1 MTGRLITFEGGDG
14 AGKSTQIARLA
25 DYLAG
30 FGIPVLCTREP
41 GGTAEAEAIRAL
53 LVSGEAD
60 WDPLTEAMLHYAAR
74 REHVEKRIRPA
85 LAAGEWVISDR
96 FYDSTVAY
104 QCYGQGLAAED
115 EAALRRLAIGGLQPD
130 LTLMLDIPVE
140 TGRERAQARQKSRYE
155 AMNDDLHLR
164 VRAGFLEI
172 ARREP
177 QRVAV
182 VDAARDPDNVAAAV
196 QTIVAG
202 RFGLS

>member
-14 AGKSTQIARLA
+14 AGKSTQTARLA
-25 DYLAG
+25 DFLAG
-30 FGIPVLCTREP
+30 LGIPVLCTREP
-41 GGTAEAEAIRAL
+41 GGTAEAEAIRVL

-85 LAAGEWVISDR
+85 LAAGKWVISDR

-104 QCYGQGLAAED
+104 QCYGQGVAPED
-115 EAALRRLAIGGLQPD
+115 ESALRRLAIGSLQPD

-164 VRAGFLEI
+164 VRSGFLDI
-172 ARREP
+172 ARRER

-182 VDAARDPDNVAAAV
+182 VDAAQDPDNVAAAV
-196 QTIVAG
+196 QTIVAE

>member
-14 AGKSTQIARLA
+14 AGKSTQTARLA
-25 DYLAG
+25 DFLAG
-30 FGIPVLCTREP
+30 RGIPVLCTREP
-41 GGTAEAEAIRAL
+41 GGTAEAESVRAL

-85 LAAGEWVISDR
+85 LAAGKWVISDR

-104 QCYGQGLAAED
+104 QCYGQGAAPED
-115 EAALRRLAIGGLQPD
+115 EAALRWLAIGGLQPD
-130 LTLMLDIPVE
+130 LTLLLDIPVE
-140 TGRERAQARQKSRYE
+140 TGRERAQARQRSRYE
-155 AMNDDLHLR
+155 AMNDGLHLR
-164 VRAGFLEI
+164 VRSGFLDI

-182 VDAARDPDNVAAAV
+182 VDAAQDPDNVAAAV
-196 QTIVAG
+196 QTIVAE

>member
-14 AGKSTQIARLA
+14 AGKSTQITRLA

-115 EAALRRLAIGGLQPD
+115 EAALRRLAVGGLQPD

-177 QRVAV
+177 QRVAI
-182 VDAARDPDNVAAAV
+182 VDAARAPDNVAAAV

>member
-30 FGIPVLCTREP
+30 LAIPALCTREP
-41 GGTAEAEAIRAL
+41 GGTVEAEAIRTL
-53 LVSGEAD
+53 LVSGKAD

-85 LAAGEWVISDR
+85 LAAGKWVISDR

-104 QCYGQGLAAED
+104 QCYGQGVAPED
-115 EAALRRLAIGGLQPD
+115 EGALRRLAVGGLQPD
-130 LTLMLDIPVE
+130 LTLLLDIPVE
-140 TGRERAQARQKSRYE
+140 TGRERVQARQKSRYE
-155 AMNDDLHLR
+155 AMNDGLHLR
-164 VRAGFLEI
+164 VRSGFLEI

-177 QRVAV
+177 LRVAV
-182 VDAARDPDNVAAAV
+182 VDAAQDPGSVAAAV
-196 QTIVAG
+196 QSIVAG

>member
-25 DYLAG
+25 DYLGG
-30 FGIPVLCTREP
+30 FGIPVICTREP

-74 REHVEKRIRPA
+74 REHVEKRIQPA

>member
-30 FGIPVLCTREP
+30 LGIPVLCTREP
-41 GGTAEAEAIRAL
+41 GGTAEAEAVRAL

-74 REHVEKRIRPA
+74 REHVEKRVRPA
-85 LAAGEWVISDR
+85 LAAGKWVISDR

-140 TGRERAQARQKSRYE
+140 TGRDRAQARQKSRYE

-172 ARREP
+172 ARLEP

-182 VDAARDPDNVAAAV
+182 VDATHDPDNVAAAV
-196 QTIVAG
+196 QAIVAG

>member
-14 AGKSTQIARLA
+14 AGKSTQTARLA

-30 FGIPVLCTREP
+30 LGVEVVCTREP
-41 GGTAEAEAIRAL
+41 GGTAEAEAIRLL
-53 LVSGEAD
+53 LVSGD
-60 WDPLTEAMLHYAAR
+60 RGWDPLTEAMLHFAAR

-85 LAAGEWVISDR
+85 LASGKWVVSDR

-104 QCYGQGLAAED
+104 QCYGQGVAPED
-115 EAALRRLAIGGLQPD
+115 EAVLRRLAIGDLQPD
-130 LTLMLDIPVE
+130 LTLLLDIPVAA
-140 TGRERAQARQKSRYE
+140 GRERALARQKSRYE

-164 VRAGFLEI
+164 VRTGFLEI

-177 QRVAV
+177 ERLAV
-182 VDAARDPDNVAAAV
+182 IDAAQDPDSVARAV
-196 QTIVAG
+196 QTVVAG

>member
-14 AGKSTQIARLA
+14 AGKSTQIAQLA

-140 TGRERAQARQKSRYE
+140 TGRERSKARQKSRYE

-172 ARREP
+172 ARLEP

-182 VDAARDPDNVAAAV
+182 VDAAHDPDNVAAAV
-196 QTIVAG
+196 QAIVAG

>member
-14 AGKSTQIARLA
+14 AGKSTQIVRLA

-30 FGIPVLCTREP
+30 LGIPVLCTREP
-41 GGTAEAEAIRAL
+41 GGTAEAEAVRAL

-85 LAAGEWVISDR
+85 LAAGKWVISDR

-104 QCYGQGLAAED
+104 QCYGQGVAPAD
-115 EAALRRLAIGGLQPD
+115 EGALRRLAIGGLQPD

-140 TGRERAQARQKSRYE
+140 TGRKRAQARQKSRYE

-202 RFGLS
+202 RFSLS

>member
-30 FGIPVLCTREP
+30 FGITVLCTREP

-60 WDPLTEAMLHYAAR
+60 WEPLTEAMLHYAAR

-104 QCYGQGLAAED
+104 QCYGQG
-115 EAALRRLAIGGLQPD
+115 
-130 LTLMLDIPVE
+130 
-140 TGRERAQARQKSRYE
+140 
-155 AMNDDLHLR
+155 
-164 VRAGFLEI
+164 
-172 ARREP
+172 
-177 QRVAV
+177 
-182 VDAARDPDNVAAAV
+182 
-196 QTIVAG
+196 
-202 RFGLS
+202 

>member
-30 FGIPVLCTREP
+30 FGIPILCTREP

-104 QCYGQGLAAED
+104 QCYGQGLAVEE
-115 EAALRRLAIGGLQPD
+115 EAALRRLAVGGLQPD

-172 ARREP
+172 ARQEP

-196 QTIVAG
+196 QAIVAG

>member
-14 AGKSTQIARLA
+14 AGKSTQTARLA
-25 DYLAG
+25 DFLAG
-30 FGIPVLCTREP
+30 LGIPVLCTREP
-41 GGTAEAEAIRAL
+41 GGTAEAEAIRVL

-85 LAAGEWVISDR
+85 LAAGKWVISDR

-104 QCYGQGLAAED
+104 QCYGQGVAPED
-115 EAALRRLAIGGLQPD
+115 EVALRRLAIGGLQPD

-155 AMNDDLHLR
+155 EMNDGLHLR
-164 VRAGFLEI
+164 VRSGFLEI

-182 VDAARDPDNVAAAV
+182 VDAAQDPDNVAAAV

>member
-14 AGKSTQIARLA
+14 AGKSTQTARLA
-25 DYLAG
+25 DFLAG
-30 FGIPVLCTREP
+30 LGIPVLCTREP
-41 GGTAEAEAIRAL
+41 GGTAEAEAIRVL

-85 LAAGEWVISDR
+85 LAAGKWVISDR

-104 QCYGQGLAAED
+104 QCYGQGVAPED
-115 EAALRRLAIGGLQPD
+115 ERALRRLAIGSLQPD

-164 VRAGFLEI
+164 VRSGFLDI
-172 ARREP
+172 ARRER

-182 VDAARDPDNVAAAV
+182 VDAAQDPDNVAAAV
-196 QTIVAG
+196 QTIVAE

>member
-25 DYLAG
+25 DFLAG
-30 FGIPVLCTREP
+30 LGVPVLCTREP
-41 GGTAEAEAIRAL
+41 GGTAEAEAVRAL

-85 LAAGEWVISDR
+85 LAAGKWVISDR

-104 QCYGQGLAAED
+104 QCYGQGVAPED
-115 EAALRRLAIGGLQPD
+115 ESALRRLAIGSLQPD

-164 VRAGFLEI
+164 VRSGFLDI
-172 ARREP
+172 ARRER

-182 VDAARDPDNVAAAV
+182 VDAAQDPDNVAAAV
-196 QTIVAG
+196 QTIVAE

>member
-14 AGKSTQIARLA
+14 AGKSTQTARLA

-30 FGIPVLCTREP
+30 HDISVLCTREP
-41 GGTAEAEAIRAL
+41 GGTAEAEAIRSL

-74 REHVEKRIRPA
+74 REHVEKRIRPLLRA
-85 LAAGEWVISDR
+85 EKWVISDR
-96 FYDSTVAY
+96 FYDSTIAY
-104 QCYGQGLAAED
+104 QCYGQGVAPDD
-115 EAALRRLAIGGLQPD
+115 EAVLRRLAIRGLQPD
-130 LTLMLDIPVE
+130 LTLLLDIPVE
-140 TGRERAQARQKSRYE
+140 TGRERARARQKSRYE

-172 ARREP
+172 ANRQP

-182 VDAARDPDNVAAAV
+182 IDAAQDPDSVAATV
-196 QTIVAG
+196 QTVVAR